1 MVRIHLPEVE
11 GFDLNRR
18 SFNRNAE
25 IIRSGKGYYAA
36 INYEGLD
43 VQGTIFPTV
52 EGAMRDMISNLQAK
66 GFFKLRSRV
75 NFKGQRY
82 LAEWEPWI
90 DYPDLAKVK

>member
-1 MVRIHLPEVE
+1 MRVEIHQVE

-36 INYEGLD
+36 INYEGLE
-43 VQGTIFPTV
+43 VQGTIFPTI
-52 EGAMRDMISNLQAK
+52 EGAMRDMITNLQAK

-82 LAEWEPWI
+82 LAEREPWI

>member
-1 MVRIHLPEVE
+1 MRVEIHQIE
-11 GFDLNRR
+11 GFDPNRR

-36 INYEGLD
+36 INYEGMG
-43 VQGTIFPTV
+43 VQGGIFPTV
-52 EGAMRDMISNLQAK
+52 EGAMRDLISNLQPK
-66 GFFKLRSRV
+66 GFTRLRSRV

-82 LAEWEPWI
+82 LAEREPWI